1 MSGGTLSSRA
11 VNTRVNIRMIRQQ
24 ILERDEPPLSLFV
37 LDEAAIRRLSGEES
51 VFRDQAAKLLSLT
64 SRPNI
69 TIELIPFNVGL
80 YKGMIEPFAVLEFSD
95 ETDSDVLYLEGH
107 RDSMLSRENAGD
119 IIVYR
124 TRFEQLRKISLG
136 REATVA
142 YLREIS
148 KKIR

>member
-1 MSGGTLSSRA
+1 
-11 VNTRVNIRMIRQQ
+11 
-24 ILERDEPPLSLFV
+24 
-37 LDEAAIRRLSGEES
+37 
-51 VFRDQAAKLLSLT
+51 
-64 SRPNI
+64 
-69 TIELIPFNVGL
+69 
-80 YKGMIEPFAVLEFSD
+80 
-95 ETDSDVLYLEGH
+95 LYLEGH